1 MEGRLG
7 DKICLLSSAK
17 NLFSLQKG
25 MFRSFSK
32 FLLLFFL
39 SNSNCNCSSNIARHL
54 WWEWPNLLLMI
65 CLSVLDMCL
74 SSCDNY
80 TSVIFCYCC
89 LCFLRHFVAMIS
101 KTFTQ
106 MLNTLAHYLISF
118 ISTMNIKKQQAHYRY
133 MIYIQYVLYSCNT
146 YHVTH
151 FSCMQWSLL
160 NSMKHDFDY
169 AQKYNQKT
177 QLWLHFDQPNVCS
190 CPTILTAIDI
200 CSRQK
205 RNKDKAE
212 RKKQWL

>member
-1 MEGRLG
+1 
-7 DKICLLSSAK
+7 
-17 NLFSLQKG
+17 
-25 MFRSFSK
+25 
-32 FLLLFFL
+32 
-39 SNSNCNCSSNIARHL
+39 
-54 WWEWPNLLLMI
+54 
-65 CLSVLDMCL
+65 MCL

-133 MIYIQYVLYSCNT
+133 VIYIQYVLYSCNT

-190 CPTILTAIDI
+190 CPTILTSIDI
-200 CSRQK
+200 CLGQK

-212 RKKQWL
+212 RKKTIIIKQKQNKEIIWRQKYTGFIYFKIWAKASAHQSWIGLFPIWSAHQG

>member
-1 MEGRLG
+1 
-7 DKICLLSSAK
+7 
-17 NLFSLQKG
+17 
-25 MFRSFSK
+25 
-32 FLLLFFL
+32 
-39 SNSNCNCSSNIARHL
+39 
-54 WWEWPNLLLMI
+54 
-65 CLSVLDMCL
+65 
-74 SSCDNY
+74 
-80 TSVIFCYCC
+80 
-89 LCFLRHFVAMIS
+89 
-101 KTFTQ
+101 

-133 MIYIQYVLYSCNT
+133 VIYIQYVLYSCNT
-146 YHVTH
+146 YHVTQ

-200 CSRQK
+200 CLGQK

-212 RKKQWL
+212 RKNNDYKTETKQRNYLETEIHRIYIFQNMSKSFRTSKLDWTLSYLVSSPRLTSACGFLQ